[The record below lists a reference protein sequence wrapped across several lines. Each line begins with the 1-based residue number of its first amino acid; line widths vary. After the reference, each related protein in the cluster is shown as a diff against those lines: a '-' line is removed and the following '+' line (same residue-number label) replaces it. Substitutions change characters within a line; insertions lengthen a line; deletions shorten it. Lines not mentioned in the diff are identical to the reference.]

1 MDSPGITVRPLR
13 QVWGTAEFNEVFFDD
28 LEVPVSQR
36 IGEDGDGWL
45 LATTVLAH
53 ERGPADI
60 GMISKFEVLIA
71 RLEATLAK
79 LPEPERAQLAP
90 RVADAGTAV
99 AACRRHVLKSL
110 SLRAQGVPPGA
121 ETSIDKLLMTRASQ
135 SLGSLIFDTSASGLV
150 LGESDDALF
159 EYLHSRAA
167 SIYGGTEQ
175 IQRTIV
181 AQRLLG
187 MPRSG

>member
-1 MDSPGITVRPLR
+1 
-13 QVWGTAEFNEVFFDD
+13 
-28 LEVPVSQR
+28 
-36 IGEDGDGWL
+36 
-45 LATTVLAH
+45 
-53 ERGPADI
+53 
-60 GMISKFEVLIA
+60 
-71 RLEATLAK
+71 
-79 LPEPERAQLAP
+79 
-90 RVADAGTAV
+90 
-99 AACRRHVLKSL
+99 
-110 SLRAQGVPPGA
+110 
-121 ETSIDKLLMTRASQ
+121 MTRASQ